1 MLKERWT
8 FNETLERL
16 TLMPQ
21 MRIRKAKRDLWS
33 QLDQVFFPL
42 PQTPSVS
49 TPAPTPSAINAAAI
63 AD

>member
-1 MLKERWT
+1 
-8 FNETLERL
+8 
-16 TLMPQ
+16 MPQ

-42 PQTPSVS
+42 PQAPSVS